1 MLRSPI
7 FSLLF
12 AGLLLM
18 SNQVS
23 GKEFWIDVRT
33 SDEFNAGHLKEAV
46 HIPYEEISAR
56 IGEVTHDKNAVIRL
70 YCRSGRRSG
79 VAMETLQAMG
89 FKSAVNEGGYEDLL
103 SKGFK

>member
-1 MLRSPI
+1 MLRS
-7 FSLLF
+7 LLHIS
-12 AGLLLM
+12 GLLLM

-33 SDEFNAGHLKEAV
+33 LDEFNAGHLQAAV

-56 IGEVTHDKNAVIRL
+56 IGEVTHNKDDVIRL

-89 FKSAVNEGGYEDLL
+89 FKGAINEGGYEDLL